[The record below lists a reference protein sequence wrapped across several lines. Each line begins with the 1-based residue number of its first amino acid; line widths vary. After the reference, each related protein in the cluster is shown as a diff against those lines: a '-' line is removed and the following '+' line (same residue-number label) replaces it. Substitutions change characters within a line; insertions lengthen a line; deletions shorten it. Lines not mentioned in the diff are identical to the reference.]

1 MTFLEAIFERL
12 QRATAA
18 PVACEIHSGTVEP
31 LTGRELLA
39 NIQQARQF
47 LRARGVKKGDRC
59 ALLAPNSARWIALD
73 LALMAE
79 GAIVVPLY
87 SRQAMPELVHMLTD
101 ALPSRI
107 FCPNAAVAAEIKKL
121 WPQAP
126 HISLI
131 DSVFIEEGGN
141 PSPPIHHED
150 ADLVTIIYTSGT
162 SGEPKGVMLNAAN
175 VTFMLGCTNAR
186 LDQLVGPRA
195 EADRVF
201 HYLPFSFAASW
212 IAMLSFLSRNSM
224 LTLSTDLTKLADEL
238 KLASPDYF
246 LNVPTLLERVRATI
260 QETIRKRGAFAAN
273 VFSKAQDAFAR
284 KTNNQKRFTDSF
296 WLALARFAM
305 FPTIRAGIGT
315 NLKGLICG
323 SAPLS
328 TETQLFFTMLGIP
341 VLQVYGL
348 TETTAI
354 CTMDDPAR
362 VEPGRVGVTVPGTEM
377 QIADTGEILVRGP
390 HVFPGYWTRPEETA
404 KALEGGWF
412 HTGDQGEVDA
422 NGHWRLTGRLKNLI
436 VLNSG
441 HKVPPEP
448 LESELAQSLPDTQH
462 VVLVGNQRS
471 FLSALLVVNSGN
483 GTNETS
489 IQSAID
495 FVNADLPHYKQVR
508 AFKVI
513 SEPFSSENG
522 LLTSMGKLKRDT
534 IATRF
539 ATEIEEMY
547 QKKNS

>member
-131 DSVFIEEGGN
+131 DSVFIEEGVN

-186 LDQLVGPRA
+186 LDQLMGPRA

-212 IAMLSFLSRNSM
+212 IAMLSFLSRNST

-390 HVFPGYWTRPEETA
+390 HVFPGYWNRPEETA

>member
-12 QRATAA
+12 QRAAIG
-18 PVACEIHSGTVEP
+18 PVACEIQEGAVRAT
-31 LTGRELLA
+31 TGGELLSM
-39 NIQQARQF
+39 IQQARQF
-47 LRARGVKKGDRC
+47 LRARALKKGDRC
-59 ALLAPNSARWIALD
+59 ALLAPNSVRWIALD

-79 GAIVVPLY
+79 GAVVVPLY
-87 SRQAMPELVHMLTD
+87 SRQALPEIVHMLTD
-101 ALPSRI
+101 SRPSRI
-107 FCPNAAVAAEIKKL
+107 FCANAAVAAEIKKL

-131 DSVFIEEGGN
+131 ESAFIEE
-141 PSPPIHHED
+141 PDDPTPPVHHED
-150 ADLVTIIYTSGT
+150 ADVITIIYTSGT
-162 SGEPKGVMLNAAN
+162 SGEAKGVMLNAAN

-186 LDQLVGPRA
+186 LDRLMGPRT
-195 EADRVF
+195 EPDRVF

-212 IAMLSFLSRNSM
+212 IAMLSFLSRHST
-224 LTLSTDLTKLADEL
+224 LTLSTDLAKLAEEL

-260 QETIRKRGAFAAN
+260 QETIRKRSAFASN
-273 VFSKAQDAFAR
+273 VFSKAQYAFAR
-284 KTNNQKRFTDSF
+284 RKSNQTRFTDPL
-296 WLALARFAM
+296 WLALANFAM
-305 FPTIRAGIGT
+305 FPTIRAGIGS

-328 TETQLFFTMLGIP
+328 IETQLFFMMLGIP

-354 CTMDDPAR
+354 CTMDDPGR
-362 VEPGRVGVTVPGTEM
+362 VEQGCVGLAVPGTEM
-377 QIADTGEILVRGP
+377 QVVETGEILVRGP
-390 HVFPGYWTRPEETA
+390 HIFPGYWNRPEETA

-422 NGHWRLTGRLKNLI
+422 NGYWRLTGRLKNLI

-448 LESELAQSLPDTQH
+448 LESELAQSLPGVQH

-471 FLSALLVVNSGN
+471 FLAALVVANSGN
-483 GTNETS
+483 GSNHAA

-495 FVNADLPHYKQVR
+495 LVNADLPHYKQVR
-508 AFKVI
+508 AFKMI
-513 SEPFSSENG
+513 SEPFSTENG
-522 LLTSMGKLKRDT
+522 LLTSMGKIKRDA
-534 IATRF
+534 ISARF
-539 ATEIEEMY
+539 AAEVDEMY
-547 QKKNS
+547 QKKTS

>member
-186 LDQLVGPRA
+186 LDQLMGPRA

-212 IAMLSFLSRNSM
+212 IAMLSFLSRNST

>member
-18 PVACEIHSGTVEP
+18 PVACEIHGGTVEP

-186 LDQLVGPRA
+186 LDQLMGPRA

-390 HVFPGYWTRPEETA
+390 HVFPGYWNRPEETA

>member
-1 MTFLEAIFERL
+1 
-12 QRATAA
+12 
-18 PVACEIHSGTVEP
+18 
-31 LTGRELLA
+31 
-39 NIQQARQF
+39 
-47 LRARGVKKGDRC
+47 
-59 ALLAPNSARWIALD
+59 
-73 LALMAE
+73 
-79 GAIVVPLY
+79 
-87 SRQAMPELVHMLTD
+87 
-101 ALPSRI
+101 
-107 FCPNAAVAAEIKKL
+107 
-121 WPQAP
+121 
-126 HISLI
+126 
-131 DSVFIEEGGN
+131 
-141 PSPPIHHED
+141 
-150 ADLVTIIYTSGT
+150 
-162 SGEPKGVMLNAAN
+162 
-175 VTFMLGCTNAR
+175 
-186 LDQLVGPRA
+186 
-195 EADRVF
+195 
-201 HYLPFSFAASW
+201 
-212 IAMLSFLSRNSM
+212 
-224 LTLSTDLTKLADEL
+224 
-238 KLASPDYF
+238 
-246 LNVPTLLERVRATI
+246 
-260 QETIRKRGAFAAN
+260 
-273 VFSKAQDAFAR
+273 
-284 KTNNQKRFTDSF
+284 
-296 WLALARFAM
+296 M

-390 HVFPGYWTRPEETA
+390 HVFPGYWNRPEETA

-448 LESELAQSLPDTQH
+448 LELELAQSLPDTQH